1 MGQRGRKPPSGG
13 HRDIAEALRRDIEAG
28 RIEEGEELPTGKALA
43 EEWGVAPGTAL
54 QALRLLASGGWATPR
69 PRRPAIARRPPEQTV
84 VVRDR
89 HVYRDQLGYYFDQNA
104 KSWRAV
110 GEPSR
115 GLGVPPGHV
124 ADLLGIPRG
133 QDVIVRDRGMGP
145 AGATVAE
152 QLATSYITLALADAI
167 PALRA
172 ADTGP
177 GGIYDRIEEVLGA
190 IEWRETISARPAS
203 EEERERLRLP
213 VGAPVLVVTRTSTV
227 RSDGRE
233 LVAEVNETRM
243 PAERFAVA
251 YTVER
256 DASARRPDDGE
267 EEGTE
272 VV

>member
-1 MGQRGRKPPSGG
+1 MGHRGRTPPSGG
-13 HRDIAEALRRDIEAG
+13 HRDIAEALREDIEAG
-28 RIEEGEELPTGKALA
+28 RIEEGAELPTGKALA

-54 QALRLLASGGWATPR
+54 QALRLLATEGWATPR
-69 PRRPAIARRPPEQTV
+69 PRRAAIARRPPERTV

-89 HVYRDQLGYYFDQNA
+89 HVYRDQLGYFFDQNA

-124 ADLLGIPRG
+124 ADLLGVPRG

-145 AGATVAE
+145 AGAAVAE

-177 GGIYDRIEEVLGA
+177 GGIYDRIEGHFEVP

-203 EEERERLRLP
+203 EVERERLRLP
-213 VGAPVLVVTRTSTV
+213 AGAPVLVVTRASTV
-227 RSDGRE
+227 RPDGGRE
-233 LVAEVNETRM
+233 VVAEVNETRM

-256 DASARRPDDGE
+256 DASARRPVKNRKE
-267 EEGTE
+267 
-272 VV
+272 